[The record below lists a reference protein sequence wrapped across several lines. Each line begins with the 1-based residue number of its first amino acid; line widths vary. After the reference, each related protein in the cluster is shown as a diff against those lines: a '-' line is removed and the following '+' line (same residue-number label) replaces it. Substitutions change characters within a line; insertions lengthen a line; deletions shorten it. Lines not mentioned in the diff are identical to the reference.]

1 MNQLS
6 VLSKTGKALRKLRHT
21 RDMSQKQ
28 VAAGIPMDYSSYN
41 RLEAG
46 LNSIH
51 VSHAIQ
57 IAAFYNMKGSDLVH
71 LIENTKI

>member
-6 VLSKTGKALRKLRHT
+6 VLSQTGKALRKLRHD
-21 RDMSQKQ
+21 RELSQKQ
-28 VAAGIPMDYSSYN
+28 VAVGIPMDYSSYN

-51 VSHAIQ
+51 VSQAIQ
-57 IAAFYNMKGSDLVH
+57 IAAFYDMKGSDLVH
-71 LIENTKI
+71 LIENTKV